1 MSPRAPRRA
10 ARRGYETEVIVC
22 ARREAGL
29 EVARDG
35 RIVAAAPVAMP
46 LTRRLDAAGLQ
57 LRPLAPASPVR
68 RESIRRAPAAERALA
83 SLASCFLVTAAGG
96 APPPTPEQ
104 ARELAADLS
113 ASDAVETAYVK
124 PPVALPVQPGEAPAP
139 QRADGRPAVTPSLRA
154 RQGYLDP
161 APRGIGAEAAWAR
174 PGGLG
179 EGVRVVDIEMAW
191 RFSHEDLRNRPN
203 RLLSGRQPGQRD
215 SRNHGTNV
223 LGMLAA
229 DHNGRGVMGICPAAD
244 VRCIS
249 IGTDEWTSSAAVRE
263 AADVLGPGDIIL
275 VELERSPGTEDD
287 PAGYLPI
294 EWWPDDLDAIRYATG
309 KGVIVVEAAGN
320 SGLDIGTSGRRD
332 ATGFPADWSDPLAGP
347 DAPSGAVIV
356 GAGEPPPRPHGDD
369 AGGPGVLDRS
379 RVGFSNHGER
389 VDAQGWGAAVT
400 TTGGFGDERG
410 DPALSGEDEDRW
422 YTDRFNGTS
431 SAAPMVAGALAC
443 AQGIL
448 RAADVRPLTPAE
460 AREALRATGSPQ
472 QHGPPGRVGS
482 RPAVDEIVRWVTET
496 RSPRPPRPRRRG
508 MKVTITIED
517 APGEDTVTVPS
528 PLDGGDDTVTRP
540 PAVVGLPYVK
550 GPNVLSVP
558 TESGEVDVEMDEE
571 LARRV
576 AELVERAKGGGPEQG
591 ATSSS

>member
-29 EVARDG
+29 EVSRDG

-83 SLASCFLVTAAGG
+83 SLATCFLVTAAGG

-124 PPVALPVQPGEAPAP
+124 PPVALPVEPGEAPAP

-179 EGVRVVDIEMAW
+179 EGVRVIDIEMAW

-229 DHNGRGVMGICPAAD
+229 DHNGRGIMGICPAAD

-320 SGLDIGTSGRRD
+320 SGLDLGTSEQRD
-332 ATGFPADWSDPLAGP
+332 ATGFPAAWSDPFAGP

-356 GAGEPPPRPHGDD
+356 GAGAPPRAPARRRRRR
-369 AGGPGVLDRS
+369 AGGP
-379 RVGFSNHGER
+379 
-389 VDAQGWGAAVT
+389 
-400 TTGGFGDERG
+400 
-410 DPALSGEDEDRW
+410 
-422 YTDRFNGTS
+422 
-431 SAAPMVAGALAC
+431 
-443 AQGIL
+443 
-448 RAADVRPLTPAE
+448 RP
-460 AREALRATGSPQ
+460 
-472 QHGPPGRVGS
+472 
-482 RPAVDEIVRWVTET
+482 
-496 RSPRPPRPRRRG
+496 
-508 MKVTITIED
+508 
-517 APGEDTVTVPS
+517 
-528 PLDGGDDTVTRP
+528 
-540 PAVVGLPYVK
+540 
-550 GPNVLSVP
+550 
-558 TESGEVDVEMDEE
+558 

-576 AELVERAKGGGPEQG
+576 LQPRRAGRRPGLGGRGDHDRRLRRRARRSRPLRRGRGPLVHGPLQRDVERRADGRRRAGVRAGDPAGGGRPPADPGGG
-591 ATSSS
+591 ARRRCARPAPRSSTARPAGSAAGPRWTSSSAGRPRRGPRDHPDRGGEA